1 MTIHW
6 SGAIIGLVIAII
18 LIFKKLNPV
27 YALFTGAIAGGLIGG
42 ASLSQ
47 ITEIII
53 NGTTSIMGAVVRVL
67 AAGVLAGILIESG
80 AAEKIAETIV
90 EKLGEKK
97 AILAIALATM
107 VITAVGVFITVSII
121 IVAPI
126 ALSIAKKAKLSRSA
140 ILLAMIGGGKAG
152 NIISPNPNTIAVA
165 KGFNLDLAQVMINGF
180 IPAVVG
186 VIVTYFVATLL
197 NKKNMK
203 FNESQIEIAAA
214 LTNKDLKENDNKP
227 SFAKSMV
234 APAVAITLL
243 AINPIGNMLN
253 IQVLKNFSIDSMFIL
268 PFAGI
273 VGLLVMGKA
282 NKIIEYTTSGL
293 NKMTGTAI
301 LLIGAGAIAG
311 VISNS
316 NLSQVVVSII
326 QSTGISGV
334 FLAPI
339 SGILMGAATAS
350 TSTGAIVAAGSFGDA
365 ILAMGVEPLNAA
377 IMVHT
382 GAIVLDHLPH
392 GNFFLVTADSV
403 KMNIKERM
411 SLIKYESII
420 GGSTA
425 IVAVLIYGFILK

>member
-1 MTIHW
+1 MPIHW

-27 YALFTGAIAGGLIGG
+27 YALFTGAILGGLIGG
-42 ASLSQ
+42 ASLSDTTQ
-47 ITEIII
+47 IVI
-53 NGTTSIMGAVVRVL
+53 NGTTSVMGAVVRVL

-126 ALSIAKKAKLSRSA
+126 ALSIAKKARLTRSS

-165 KGFNLDLAQVMINGF
+165 KGFNVDLAQVMINGF
-180 IPAVVG
+180 IPAIIG
-186 VIVTYFVATLL
+186 VIITYFVATLL
-197 NKKNMK
+197 NKKGQALR
-203 FNESQIEIAAA
+203 ESELEIAAT
-214 LTNKDLKENDNKP
+214 LSKEDLKLNDDKP
-227 SFAKSMV
+227 SFAKAMV
-234 APAVAITLL
+234 APVVAITLL
-243 AINPIGNMLN
+243 AISPIGSMLN
-253 IQVLKNFSIDSMFIL
+253 IEVLKNFSIDSMIIL

-273 VGLLVMGKA
+273 VGLVVMGKA
-282 NKIIEYTTSGL
+282 NKLIEYTTSGL

-311 VISNS
+311 IISNS
-316 NLSQVVVSII
+316 NLSEVVVNLI

-350 TSTGAIVAAGSFGDA
+350 TSTGSIVAAGSFGDA
-365 ILAMGVEPLNAA
+365 ILAMGTEPLNAA

-420 GGSTA
+420 GGSMA
-425 IVAVLIYGFILK
+425 IIATLVYGFILK